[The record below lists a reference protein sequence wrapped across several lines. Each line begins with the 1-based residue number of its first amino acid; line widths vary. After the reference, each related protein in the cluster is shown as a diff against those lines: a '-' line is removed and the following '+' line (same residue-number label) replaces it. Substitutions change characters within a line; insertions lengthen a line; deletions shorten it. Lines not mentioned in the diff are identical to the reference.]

1 MILLLICNILQ
12 FMWKRHF
19 YLHGTYSRKFYVY
32 FRLALVDSVAHLL
45 FFYICCWCYPP
56 ADVFAIKVF
65 NCHHKNWLTY
75 SDGTDRFGELCY
87 SFSISN
93 KLSETIIWHSCWLR
107 RSLWSI
113 TVRDNPWDN
122 IFKLGALMLFPNF
135 VSASRLELICISL
148 IVNISS
154 SLIH

>member
-1 MILLLICNILQ
+1 M
-12 FMWKRHF
+12 
-19 YLHGTYSRKFYVY
+19 
-32 FRLALVDSVAHLL
+32 AHLL

-56 ADVFAIKVF
+56 ADVFSIKVF
-65 NCHHKNWLTY
+65 NCQHKNWLTY

-93 KLSETIIWHSCWLR
+93 KLSQTIIWHSCWLR
-107 RSLWSI
+107 WSLWSI

-122 IFKLGALMLFPNF
+122 IFKLDALMLFPNF

-148 IVNISS
+148 IVNTFQASFINMGLSWFCYCSS
-154 SLIH
+154 SWCFSFCSSEQLLCV